1 MSRRIHLAL
10 HHLGNS
16 YLILQDSLA
25 HLSLANRMA
34 TLPSAAFQHQQTI
47 FLGILQHQLS
57 RLLEILLIIQVEAE
71 SPARKFRALH
81 HALGIMPGVVKLHQ
95 SSLRPVVPLTCQSQV
110 RLLFIAST
118 NLSVFLFRGD
128 GAGHLVPVLHPY

>member
-1 MSRRIHLAL
+1 MSRSIHLAL

-16 YLILQDSLA
+16 YLIFQDGLA

-34 TLPSAAFQHQQTI
+34 ALSCAAFQHQQTI
-47 FLGILQHQLS
+47 FLRFLQHQLS
-57 RLLEILLIIQVEAE
+57 RLFEVLLIIQVEAE
-71 SPARKFRALH
+71 SPARQLCALH
-81 HALGIMPGVVKLHQ
+81 HALRIMPGVVKLHQ
-95 SSLRPVVPLTCQSQV
+95 SSLRPVVSLTSQSQV

-128 GAGHLVPVLHPY
+128 GAGHFVPILHLN

>member
-1 MSRRIHLAL
+1 MSRSIHLAL

-16 YLILQDSLA
+16 YLILQDGLA
-25 HLSLANRMA
+25 HLSLANRMTA
-34 TLPSAAFQHQQTI
+34 LPCAAFQHQQTI
-47 FLGILQHQLS
+47 FFRFLQHQLS

-71 SPARKFRALH
+71 SPARQLCAFH
-81 HALGIMPGVVKLHQ
+81 HPLRIMPGVVKLHQ

-110 RLLFIAST
+110 RLLLVAST

-128 GAGHLVPVLHPY
+128 GAGHLVPVLHLN